1 MRKLSYEEIFS
12 QRPTLSELKMM
23 ERLPIY
29 ILLENIRSMYNVGSI
44 FRTSDGARIS
54 KLFLTGFTPAPP
66 RKEIDKTALGATE
79 SVPWEY
85 AVNPLPVIKRLKE
98 QGVRIAAV
106 EHTSESRNY
115 AEIVFPFPVC
125 LMLGNEVEGLSS
137 EVIKEADFA
146 VELPMQG
153 IKQSLNVAVAHGV
166 VLYHVMQQFLK
177 QTLT

>member
-12 QRPTLSELKMM
+12 QRPTLSELKKM

-29 ILLENIRSMYNVGSI
+29 VLVENIRSMYNVGSI
-44 FRTSDGARIS
+44 FRTSDGARIA
-54 KLFLTGFTPAPP
+54 KLFLCGFTPIPP

-85 AVNPLPVIKRLKE
+85 AENPLPIIKKLK
-98 QGVRIAAV
+98 QLGIRIIAV
-106 EHTSESRNY
+106 EHTNRSKNY
-115 AEIVFPFPVC
+115 ADITYPFPVC
-125 LMLGNEVEGLSS
+125 LMLGNEVDGLSP

-177 QTLT
+177 QSLT

>member
-1 MRKLSYEEIFS
+1 MRKLTYEEIFN
-12 QRPTLSELKMM
+12 QRPTLSELKNMK
-23 ERLPIY
+23 RLPIY
-29 ILLENIRSMYNVGSI
+29 VLVENIRSMYNVGSI

-54 KLFLTGFTPAPP
+54 KLFLTGYTPAPP

-85 AVNPLPVIKRLKE
+85 AENPLPIIRKLKR
-98 QGVRIAAV
+98 QGIQIVAI
-106 EHTSESRNY
+106 EHTSQTQNY
-115 AEIVFPFPVC
+115 AEVTYPFPVC
-125 LMLGNEVEGLSS
+125 LMLGNEVEGLSA

-177 QTLT
+177 QSLT